1 MRGPLFPSPHPHP
14 SLMECIGQPWVVCQQ
29 RPPSMS
35 AKSSQCNIA
44 NPGFSQTLQT
54 NTPTHTNTENTQE
67 IASNAKLSENYLALA
82 RDLDVMEAKTPEDI
96 YKSHLV
102 EGRAP
107 SGAAQDSARQNL
119 ATTFVNAFV
128 NAGYGHDKLL
138 TAVSEA
144 DANQVSWIFKNKEH
158 GKMSA
163 TASLGAVLLWDV
175 DGGLPQVRACWAV
188 MCASLMSP
196 SWWKVNGQTLSR
208 AFPLL
213 DTGQVGGMSTFHSRT
228 HYPRTSHQSV
238 VELASTSPQTRAR
251 AAAVC

>member
-1 MRGPLFPSPHPHP
+1 MDAPPLSEQCSQRIIASPGVRPGPPD
-14 SLMECIGQPWVVCQQ
+14 
-29 RPPSMS
+29 
-35 AKSSQCNIA
+35 SQLRHA
-44 NPGFSQTLQT
+44 HTRT
-54 NTPTHTNTENTQE
+54 NAGNTQE

-128 NAGYGHDKLL
+128 NAGYGHDKLM
-138 TAVSEA
+138 TATTEA

-175 DGGLPQVRACWAV
+175 DGGLPQVRTCCAV
-188 MCASLMSP
+188 LCCVLPSRSLL
-196 SWWKVNGQTLSR
+196 WELNGQTSSR
-208 AFPLL
+208 ASLL
-213 DTGQVGGMSTFHSRT
+213 PNSAQVTGLSTLYSACSITLEPPTCERVKT
-228 HYPRTSHQSV
+228 
-238 VELASTSPQTRAR
+238 
-251 AAAVC
+251 VCD